1 MYAAAQRVVG
11 WTVTVTAGDASVF
24 AGTPNGSHGPL
35 ASLSAG
41 QSFTVPTL
49 SAGVVVSLQSSGGFG
64 YTLTPGTPPTEEP
77 TEGPT
82 ESLVTVTSVLATWN
96 CTGEPCPWGDQ
107 TTSHAAVWP
116 AAAEPSRARHGYTV
130 SHDVYAAAQRVV
142 GWTVTVTAGDASV
155 FAGTPN
161 GSHGPLASLS
171 AGQSFTVPTLSA
183 GVVVSL
189 QGSGGFG
196 YTLTPGTGPVSP
208 PPTPACTDPTTCDP
222 VSWVSSV
229 WRYNG
234 PGSNHPDDWFGGVIA
249 WPSWSAYSSNNRD
262 DLNSRTVYSESGEKL
277 YPYMGAWADGCE
289 IEVVT
294 GGVLV
299 IEWERGLDE
308 WRETYLSAGD
318 TYTINLT
325 DTEDGAL
332 IETPNN
338 TEPFEVSL
346 SNCTPQQIDK
356 GGESD

>member
-1 MYAAAQRVVG
+1 MVSGGTAGSKSPLTLVATTVLVALLGLTLLGVSGPRANAAESDVEGSSVLATWNCTGEPCPWGGQTSGHAAVWPAAAEPGRARHGYTVSHDVYATAQRVVG
-11 WTVTVTAGDASVF
+11 WTVTVTAGDASVY

-49 SAGVVVSLQSSGGFG
+49 SAGVVI
-64 YTLTPGTPPTEEP
+64 
-77 TEGPT
+77 
-82 ESLVTVTSVLATWN
+82 
-96 CTGEPCPWGDQ
+96 
-107 TTSHAAVWP
+107 
-116 AAAEPSRARHGYTV
+116 
-130 SHDVYAAAQRVV
+130 
-142 GWTVTVTAGDASV
+142 
-155 FAGTPN
+155 
-161 GSHGPLASLS
+161 
-171 AGQSFTVPTLSA
+171 
-183 GVVVSL
+183 SL
-189 QGSGGFG
+189 QGGGGFG

-208 PPTPACTDPTTCDP
+208 APTPACTDPTTCDP

-234 PGSNHPDDWFGGVIA
+234 PGSNHPDDWIGGVIA

-277 YPYMGAWADGCE
+277 YPYMGGWADGCE

-325 DTEDGAL
+325 GVEDGAL

-346 SNCTPQQIDK
+346 SQCTPQQIDK